1 MHNTTH
7 SYDALEIAVPGTGYK
22 YILIFSLVYNTLF
35 TFETTTRLI
44 TCPSK
49 RHFFSSLLNLIDV
62 GSVVAY
68 LVFTFLSRYN
78 DLSNELDKV
87 LNFSGTLVIFQ
98 GFRFYRLERFCERL
112 RLILLSLDQSKSML
126 CLLTT
131 ILAMT
136 ALIFAALIHIVEL
149 TENTHFNDPIT
160 CFYWAIITM
169 TTVGYGDVRPQTDGG
184 KLVASV
190 CATIGLLLLSMPIA
204 IVANDFS
211 DLYTQYKARNNYEK
225 QTSKRNQQP
234 VHSWKVATISQN

>member
-1 MHNTTH
+1 LHNTTH
-7 SYDALEIAVPGTGYK
+7 SNDVLEIAVPDTGYE
-22 YILIFSLVYNTLF
+22 YVLIFSFVYNTVF
-35 TFETTTRLI
+35 TFETIMRLI

-68 LVFTFLSRYN
+68 LVFAFLSTCN
-78 DLSNELDKV
+78 DLSDEFVKV
-87 LNFSGTLVIFQ
+87 LEFSGTLVIFQ
-98 GFRFYRLERFCERL
+98 GFRFFRLERFCERL
-112 RLILLSLDQSKSML
+112 RLMLLSLDQSKSML
-126 CLLTT
+126 FLLTT
-131 ILAMT
+131 ILAIT

-149 TENTHFNDPIT
+149 KENTHFNDPIT

-184 KLVASV
+184 KLIASV

-225 QTSKRNQQP
+225 QTSKRNHPP
-234 VHSWKVATISQN
+234 VHA

>member
-7 SYDALEIAVPGTGYK
+7 SDDALEIAVPDTGYK
-22 YILIFSLVYNTLF
+22 YVLIFSFVYKTVF
-35 TFETTTRLI
+35 TFETIIRLI

-68 LVFTFLSRYN
+68 LVSAFLSTSN
-78 DLSNELDKV
+78 DLSDELVKV
-87 LNFSGTLVIFQ
+87 KEFSGALAIFQ

-131 ILAMT
+131 ILAIT

-149 TENTHFNDPIT
+149 KENTHFNDPIT

-169 TTVGYGDVRPQTDGG
+169 TTVGYGDVSPQTDGG
-184 KLVASV
+184 KLIASV
-190 CATIGLLLLSMPIA
+190 CATMGLLLLSMPIA
-204 IVANDFS
+204 IVASDFS

-234 VHSWKVATISQN
+234 VHTWKVVTISPN